1 MIANE
6 VEYAAVRQQIQELSD
21 WWARIDQGG
30 DPLTVSNIHRRLA
43 TLHQEVAEYKA
54 RCVSTVTRDVA

>member
-1 MIANE
+1 MITNE

-21 WWARIDQGG
+21 WWSRIDQGG
-30 DPLTVSNIHRRLA
+30 DPLTISNIHRRLA

-54 RCVSTVTRDVA
+54 GCVLSAPRGVA